1 MSHFLGITKTNFRNF
16 RKLFT
21 KKLAAFSEA
30 FLHTILKGEKRN
42 KVSGHMK
49 HAAMASNMNVAN
61 YKHVASDNK
70 NE

>member
-1 MSHFLGITKTNFRNF
+1 MSHFLAITKTNFRNF

-21 KKLAAFSEA
+21 NKLAAFSEA